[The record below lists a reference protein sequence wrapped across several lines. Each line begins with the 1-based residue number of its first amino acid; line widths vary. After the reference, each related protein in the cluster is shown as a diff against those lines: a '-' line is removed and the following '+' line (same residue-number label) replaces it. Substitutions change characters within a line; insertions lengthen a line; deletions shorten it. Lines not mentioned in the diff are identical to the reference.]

1 MTISALPPNPQRT
14 DPHDTFAARADAWVA
29 ALSTWTTQVNALAV
43 EVDADAVT
51 ATTQAG
57 IATTQAGAAATHAT
71 NASNSASQA
80 AASAQTAINAPGT
93 SATSTTSLTIGT
105 GSKTLTIQTGKS
117 FVVGMFVLIAKT
129 SEPANYM
136 SGQITSYNSSTG
148 ELIVVVYSSGGSGT
162 HSDWT
167 ISLTTKLFNLAT
179 EAEMKAGVEE
189 DIRLMSPALIKS
201 AVKKLNYQQF
211 TSSGTWV
218 APNSFQTVKVTVIGG
233 GGSASSLTSQYGVG
247 GGGGGTAVKYLDVT
261 PGETYT
267 ITIGAGGAR
276 VFYSGSDIAGNSGG
290 TSSFS
295 GPGITTIQA
304 TGGSAGCI
312 PGVESPGG
320 GLGSGGDINLQ
331 GGSGVGGP
339 GNRFSSGGETL
350 LGCRS
355 SSTTSTLLYGV
366 GAAGSWDGSPAA
378 AGGNGIVILEY

>member
-1 MTISALPPNPQRT
+1 MAITALPTAPQRT
-14 DPHDTFAARADAWVA
+14 DSSDVFASRADSWVA
-29 ALSTWTTQVNALAV
+29 ALNTWTTQANALAV
-43 EVDADAVT
+43 EANDDAAT

-57 IATTQAGAAATHAT
+57 IATTQAGVAATYAT

-129 SEPANYM
+129 SDPANYM

-148 ELIVVVYSSGGSGT
+148 ELTVVISSSEGSGT

-167 ISLTTKLFNLAT
+167 ISLTIKLFN
-179 EAEMKAGVEE
+179 
-189 DIRLMSPALIKS
+189 
-201 AVKKLNYQQF
+201 KLNYQQF

-218 APNSFQTVKVTVIGG
+218 APNSFQTVKITVIGG
-233 GGSASSLTSQYGVG
+233 GGSGSCLTSQTGVG
-247 GGGGGTAVKYLDVT
+247 GGGGGTAVKYLNVT

-267 ITIGAGGAR
+267 ITIGAGGA
-276 VFYSGSDIAGNSGG
+276 VPVYLGSSIAGNSGG

-304 TGGSAGCI
+304 TGGSGGSINAGWS
-312 PGVESPGG
+312 SPGG
-320 GLGSGGDINLQ
+320 IGSGGDINLQ
-331 GGSGVGGP
+331 GGSGFGETVNTGSGL
-339 GNRFSSGGETL
+339 SSGGETL

-355 SSTTSTLLYGV
+355 SSTTTTLRYGV
-366 GAAGSWDGSPAA
+366 GSAGLWNGARPSS
-378 AGGNGIVILEY
+378 GGDGIVILEY

>member
-304 TGGSAGCI
+304 TGGSGGGI
-312 PGVESPGG
+312 YNSGESPG

-331 GGSGVGGP
+331 GGSGFGGP